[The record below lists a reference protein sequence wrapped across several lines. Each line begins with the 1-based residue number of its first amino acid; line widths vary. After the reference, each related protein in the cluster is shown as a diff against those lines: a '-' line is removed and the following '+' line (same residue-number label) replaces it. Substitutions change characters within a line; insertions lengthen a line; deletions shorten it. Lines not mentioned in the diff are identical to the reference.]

1 MECGFVRPQQGRGER
16 KESEYSFL
24 GYILILHQLI

>member
-1 MECGFVRPQQGRGER
+1 MKYGVRSPYQGQGVR
-16 KESEYSFL
+16 KESEDSFL